1 MTSMVA
7 QELVRAADA
16 PQATRAELERERRE
30 VVAQLREAAESGD
43 DAAARA
49 LCRRRD
55 EIDGQIAA
63 DAELDAL
70 RAARSRKQARAAQR
84 EQLVAQKAEWLAR
97 AAELEPERA
106 RLAAAW
112 QEIEG
117 QWQLIGQGIRGA
129 EDRLGVFELQDAE
142 DDKRIEVAISRLT
155 GGA

>member
-1 MTSMVA
+1 MRSSYSASTWSTVPCLTADSRCVEDKVRSVMTSMVA

-112 QEIEG
+112 QEVE
-117 QWQLIGQGIRGA
+117 
-129 EDRLGVFELQDAE
+129 
-142 DDKRIEVAISRLT
+142 
-155 GGA
+155 